1 MFPFPGMHR
10 RVPTGRC
17 FAPTGF
23 QARGGTIDVHS
34 DGWRIALF
42 QEPASASF
50 GC

>member
-1 MFPFPGMHR
+1 MYPFPGMHR

-17 FAPTGF
+17 FALTGF

-34 DGWRIALF
+34 DGWRIAFF